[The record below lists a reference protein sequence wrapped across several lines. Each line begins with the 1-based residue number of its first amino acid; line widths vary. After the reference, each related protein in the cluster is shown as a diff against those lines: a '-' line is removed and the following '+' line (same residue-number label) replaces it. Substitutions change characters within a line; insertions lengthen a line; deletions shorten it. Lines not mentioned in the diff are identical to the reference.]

1 MQFRKNK
8 LVKILF
14 LTTSLVIF
22 VSCGGWSSKEKSEFV
37 HECKGETSDEA
48 VIDECKCLYKVVSKE
63 FTYQEVVDIGLKDFS
78 VFKNQSQPE
87 DSKLKRITPSIS
99 ECYKSKEVK

>member
-14 LTTSLVIF
+14 FTSSLFILI
-22 VSCGGWSSKEKSEFV
+22 SCGGWSSKEKSEFI

-48 VIDECKCLYKVVSKE
+48 VIDECKCLYKVISKE
-63 FTYQEVVDIGLKDFS
+63 FTYQEVADIGLKDFFDFRS
-78 VFKNQSQPE
+78 QSQPE
-87 DSKLKRITPSIS
+87 DAKLKRITPSIL
-99 ECYKSKEVK
+99 ECYKAKEVK